1 MMKNNRSNIL
11 LYGLILGGLVG
22 AGLAIYYGSRFIKDN
37 KKKKRERKNKFY
49 EGIDD
54 IFDSS
59 AENIEDA
66 DSRVDKETEKGI
78 VDELFSRSK

>member
-1 MMKNNRSNIL
+1 MKNNKSNVL

-22 AGLAIYYGSRFIKDN
+22 AGLAIYYGSKFIKNN

-59 AENIEDA
+59 AQNIADA
-66 DSRVDKETEKGI
+66 DSFIDKETEKGI
-78 VDELFSRSK
+78 VEELFSRSK